1 MVCASCS
8 SMPNAMIEAKEAPA
22 DAPEVLFLGEGPR
35 NGYVEGALSTGF
47 RLTKLH
53 SGQPLAGSD
62 AERRLGEYALI
73 VLSDYPL
80 GHLSAAHQ
88 ETIAGAVER
97 GGRGLL
103 MIGGW
108 ASFGGPRG
116 SYFGSRI
123 AELLPVEI
131 GAEDDRVNSPLG
143 TVLVARRERHPA
155 IVSIHNQEP
164 CVVVGYN
171 GVRQRDG
178 ADVLVEGRR
187 LRVDGEQRPSLEK
200 STTPILSVWQR
211 GAGRVGALAP
221 DLMPHWAGGILDWG
235 EQRVMLPTGNEV
247 GHLYPA
253 FLVDLCRWLIGLT

>member
-1 MVCASCS
+1 
-8 SMPNAMIEAKEAPA
+8 MIEVREAA
-22 DAPEVLFLGEGPR
+22 GDAPEVLFLGESAR
-35 NGYVEGALSTGF
+35 NGYVEGALSTAF

-53 SGQPLAGSD
+53 SGEPLAGSE

-73 VLSDYPL
+73 VLTDYPL
-80 GHLSAAHQ
+80 GHLTQAHQ
-88 ETIAGAVER
+88 DTIVGAVER

-131 GAEDDRVNSPLG
+131 RDEDDRVNSPLG
-143 TVLVARRERHPA
+143 TVLVARREPHPA
-155 IVSIHNQEP
+155 IVSIQGQAP

-171 GVRQRDG
+171 GVRSRQG
-178 ADVLVEGRR
+178 ADVLVEGLR
-187 LRVDGEQRPSLEK
+187 LQVDPDLRPRLEK
-200 STTPILSVWQR
+200 SATPVLSVWQR
-211 GAGRVGALAP
+211 GPGRVGALAP
-221 DLMPHWAGGILDWG
+221 DVMPHWAGGIIDWG
-235 EQRVMLPTGNEV
+235 ERRVMLPTGNEV

-253 FLVDLCRWLIGLT
+253 FLVDLCNWLAGLR